1 MSAADDVPPLVAS
14 LLEYNAV
21 KGEHIDDDMRIPQD
35 REFGA
40 DQLAVIGRLVA
51 AGGVPAEDAAGV
63 AVTMTDG
70 FQRSLTRAGRFRGT
84 NQRHL
89 RAALF
94 AVWLDGLG
102 LGLHHATTRPPTR
115 QETP

>member
-1 MSAADDVPPLVAS
+1 MTDPVPPLVES
-14 LLEYNAV
+14 LDEYNAIKSELV
-21 KGEHIDDDMRIPQD
+21 PDEMRVPVD
-35 REFGA
+35 RDFGD
-40 DQLAVIGRLVA
+40 DQLEVIRVLTGRA
-51 AGGVPAEDAAGV
+51 GVPPEDAALI
-63 AVTMTDG
+63 AATVTEA
-70 FQRSLTRAGRFRGT
+70 FARSLTRAGRFRGV

-89 RAALF
+89 RAAIF